1 MKKLLMAFLII
12 CLAFPV
18 MADQFVHEGDH
29 NYAVINTAMTTKP
42 FLNGYLILD
51 FDVARENGSGARNI
65 HVHIKTFDDRNALVQ
80 DYSVKIKGKNPLT
93 GADFSQV
100 HQAVIE
106 SEGYSFFRILESQDG
121 LFEERIVSDDNGS
134 ISTRLKLNSCGINEV
149 KTCYHQTARY
159 RIEISQDGLS
169 HDEYFTVHGEEINDY
184 WFWGLGSFL
193 ASNAVSIGLVIM
205 VGFIAI
211 GFGALLIIFIRG
223 KLGGR

>member
-1 MKKLLMAFLII
+1 MKKLMLMLFLI
-12 CLAFPV
+12 CLALSV
-18 MADQFVHEGDH
+18 MADPFVHEGDH
-29 NYAVINTAMTTKP
+29 NYAVMDTAMTTKP
-42 FLNGYLILD
+42 YLNGFLIFN
-51 FDVARENGSGARNI
+51 FDAVREDGSGAKNI
-65 HVHIKTFDDRNALVQ
+65 HVHLKTFDDRNALVH

-93 GADFSQV
+93 GTDFSQV

-106 SEGYSFFRILESQDG
+106 SEGYSFFRILESQEG
-121 LFEERIVSDDNGS
+121 LFEDRIVSDDNGH
-134 ISTRLKLNSCGINEV
+134 IAVRLKLNSCGINET
-149 KTCYHQTARY
+149 KDCYYQTARY
-159 RIEISQDGLS
+159 RVEISQEGLS
-169 HDEYFTVHGEEINDY
+169 QNEYFTVHGEEINDY